1 MTLEQYFDDKQI
13 SQTDL
18 VLIDRLKRFS
28 KESDFLVGLMAL
40 VETEAEKTQLINF
53 IDKGKDVS
61 YESILLY
68 ALELDLNREEKSD

>member
-1 MTLEQYFDDKQI
+1 MTLEQYFDDKQV

-28 KESDFLVGLMAL
+28 KESDFLVGGMVL
-40 VETEAEKTQLINF
+40 VETEAEKTQLINY
-53 IDKGKDVS
+53 IDEGKDVS